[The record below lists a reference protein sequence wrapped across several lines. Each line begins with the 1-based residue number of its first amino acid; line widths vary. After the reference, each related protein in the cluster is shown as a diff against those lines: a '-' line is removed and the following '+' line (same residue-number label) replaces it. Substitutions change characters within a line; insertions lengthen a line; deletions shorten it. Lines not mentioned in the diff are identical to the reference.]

1 MSQKQQAETHVRAR
15 VVVGNGWGRGGAIQD
30 QDGHPLS
37 ALALITHVQ
46 PTRGKQASPHS
57 STAAGTDPCWWRSP
71 SRGSM
76 NSVRLENIK
85 ILFYLK
91 PELSHHSPPPQL
103 LSPDNP
109 YSILVTPDLLEGC
122 PRSRLQTELRS
133 LGP

>member
-1 MSQKQQAETHVRAR
+1 MSQKLQAETHVRAR

-91 PELSHHSPPPQL
+91 PELSRHTTVHL
-103 LSPDNP
+103 LSSFLQTTPTP
-109 YSILVTPDLLEGC
+109 SWLPQTCLRAVPDLG
-122 PRSRLQTELRS
+122 SRQS
-133 LGP
+133 LGV